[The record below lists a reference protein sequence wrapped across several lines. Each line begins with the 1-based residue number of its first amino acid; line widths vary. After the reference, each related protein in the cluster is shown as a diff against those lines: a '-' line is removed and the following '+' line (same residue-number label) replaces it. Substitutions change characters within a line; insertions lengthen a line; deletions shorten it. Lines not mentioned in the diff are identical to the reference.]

1 MSLSLSPKLVIPPNY
16 RLHRRWQFN
25 EGAIKSSTHMTLFS
39 VLPGVF
45 VENFLLYRR
54 GRHGHDRMVVGLP
67 VQSVP
72 ITTKV
77 VTSNPVR
84 GKVYSIEHYV
94 IKFISDFP
102 HVDDFLQVIRFPPP
116 IKLTA
121 TI

>member
-1 MSLSLSPKLVIPPNY
+1 MQRMMTLLYEPKI
-16 RLHRRWQFN
+16 
-25 EGAIKSSTHMTLFS
+25 IKSSTHMTLFS

-84 GKVYSIEHYV
+84 GKEVNNHNFFSSSSEFCWNTTLV
-94 IKFISDFP
+94 
-102 HVDDFLQVIRFPPP
+102 
-116 IKLTA
+116 
-121 TI
+121 